1 MKAKVIPFNV
11 AQAQGY
17 NAAKERESNVIGAR
31 ISEARKKRGMTLADL
46 SGRLE
51 GLGIKVSRA
60 AASKWETGETVPNAY
75 QLVAVFNALDM
86 EDRLSFFMENY
97 IPLLNEAGIR
107 KVEEYKAD
115 LIASGK
121 YRPAPRVASSIRY
134 IEMPVSNLAV
144 SAGTGAFLDEGNF
157 EMVSFP
163 EDKVPDGAD
172 FGIRVSGDS
181 MEPVYHDGQIV
192 WVQECEQIGIGQVGV
207 FVYDNE
213 GYLKVYNEQEPDESV
228 VEEFTDSYGTVH
240 PQPVMES
247 YNQKY
252 GPKVVRPTAVFQIV
266 GRVL

>member
-1 MKAKVIPFNV
+1 MKAKVIPISA

-17 NAAKERESNVIGAR
+17 NAAKEKEQNTIGAR
-31 ISEARKKRGMTLADL
+31 IAEARKRRGMTLADL
-46 SGRLE
+46 SSSLE
-51 GLGIKVSRA
+51 ALGIKASRA

-75 QLVAVFNALDM
+75 QLVAVFNALGI
-86 EDRLSFFMENY
+86 EDRISYFMESY
-97 IPLLNEAGIR
+97 APVLNEAGIR
-107 KVEEYKAD
+107 KVEEYRAD

-121 YRPAPRVASSIRY
+121 YRPVPKVTSIRY

-157 EMVSFP
+157 EMISFP

-192 WVQECEQIGIGQVGV
+192 WVQECDQVSVGQVGV
-207 FVYDNE
+207 FVYDGE
-213 GYLKVYNEQEPDESV
+213 GFLKLYAEQEPEAAV
-228 VEEFTDSYGTVH
+228 LEEYTDSYGSTYM
-240 PQPVMES
+240 QPVLES
-247 YNQKY
+247 YNPKY
-252 GPKVVRPTAVFQIV
+252 APRVVRPGARFQVV

>member
-1 MKAKVIPFNV
+1 MKAKVIPFSAV
-11 AQAQGY
+11 QAQGY
-17 NAAKERESNVIGAR
+17 NAVEEKEHNIVGSK

-46 SGRLE
+46 SACLE
-51 GLGIKVSRA
+51 GLGVKISRG

-75 QLVAVFNALDM
+75 QLLAVFNALGI
-86 EDRLSFFMENY
+86 EDRMSYFMAKY
-97 IPLLNEAGIR
+97 APVLNDAGMR

-115 LIASGK
+115 LIASGRYK
-121 YRPAPRVASSIRY
+121 PAPRITSTIRY

-157 EMVSFP
+157 EMISFP

-192 WVQECEQIGIGQVGV
+192 WVQECDQIGIGQVGV
-207 FVYDNE
+207 FIYDNE
-213 GYLKVYNEQEPDESV
+213 GYLKIYNEQEPDQDV
-228 VEEFTDSYGTVH
+228 IEEYTDSYGTVH

-252 GPKVVRPTAVFQIV
+252 EPRVVQPSAVFQIV